1 MLSHGKFIVFN
12 PSRSVHDFRPGT
24 AVHQGCLQPNR
35 GLGVFAPT
43 IQWMI
48 QRGMSPITI
57 NTYARAINAFL
68 RWLHEEGKCSTL
80 VVILAA
86 QGNGTGFFAAPR
98 ACIFGGACPRLFRRK
113 CMTQPLSSSIC
124 WRKLR
129 LPADETER
137 ALEMDQLNATC
148 RSGEFRQ
155 TPGPAFQTRREK
167 MQTCAARYPSLAL
180 SMYLRDPFLEPLRL
194 IAHWPRLKRLV
205 NLPERRGRTANWRL
219 RSDAVKEKSV
229 NQFPTAMLSV
239 CVPLAPFKVKV
250 NGAAPP
256 AVITTTG

>member
-1 MLSHGKFIVFN
+1 MHIWGRLPTAV
-12 PSRSVHDFRPGT
+12 PSEVHDAASFEFY
-24 AVHQGCLQPNR
+24 L
-35 GLGVFAPT
+35 
-43 IQWMI
+43 
-48 QRGMSPITI
+48 
-57 NTYARAINAFL
+57 
-68 RWLHEEGKCSTL
+68 
-80 VVILAA
+80 LA
-86 QGNGTGFFAAPR
+86 QIAA
-98 ACIFGGACPRLFRRK
+98 A
-113 CMTQPLSSSIC
+113 
-124 WRKLR
+124 
-129 LPADETER
+129 ADETER

-167 MQTCAARYPSLAL
+167 MKTCAARYPSLAL

-239 CVPLAPFKVKV
+239 CVPPVPFKVKV